1 MELRQLRQ
9 FVAVAEAGS
18 FSVAAERLCMAQ
30 PPLSVAIRK
39 LEQEIG
45 AEFFKRE
52 ARGVRLTPAGTAAL
66 EVAIRCLR
74 EADRLA
80 VSAREADRGES
91 GELRVG
97 FIGSVTFELLPHLVQ
112 TFAARYPKV
121 KLELHEATNQS
132 ALKEVQSGTMDL
144 GIIRIPALAPP
155 GVQLQVIGTDIFCV
169 ALPIDH
175 RLAQKRSLRLS
186 ELVGEPFIGYKPSQP
201 GTALHA
207 GLMQLFMKAGLTPV
221 VTQEAVQVQ
230 TVIGLVGSGL
240 GVALV
245 PSVHAPHSTNRVTF
259 RPLREPVQ
267 EATIGIALAYK
278 ASDELAVSLRFRELV
293 RELSATT
300 ASRPVARRARKEL
313 HIPR

>member
-45 AEFFKRE
+45 AELFKRE

-66 EVAIRCLR
+66 EVAMRCLR
-74 EADRLA
+74 EADRIA
-80 VSAREADRGES
+80 VRAREADKGEV
-91 GELRVG
+91 GELRIG

-112 TFAARYPKV
+112 TFAERYPKV
-121 KLELHEATNQS
+121 KLELHEATNLS
-132 ALKEVQSGTMDL
+132 ALQEVQNGTMDL
-144 GIIRIPALAPP
+144 GIIRIPALPPP

-169 ALPIDH
+169 ALPIGH
-175 RLAQKRSLRLS
+175 KLAQKRSLRLS
-186 ELVGEPFIGYKPSQP
+186 ELLGEPFIGYKPSLP

-207 GLMQLFMKAGLTPV
+207 GLMQIFMQAGVAPN

-230 TVIGLVGSGL
+230 TVIGLVASGL

-245 PSVHAPHSTNRVTF
+245 PSVHAAHSTPRVAF

-267 EATIGIALAYK
+267 GSTIGIALAYK
-278 ASDELAVSLRFRELV
+278 ASDELAVSKRFRELV
-293 RELSATT
+293 RELSAII
-300 ASRPVARRARKEL
+300 APKPVARPARS
-313 HIPR
+313 